1 MEILES
7 SNITATPWWTIVAV
21 IMIGSGIVLG
31 LIAFVD
37 EQIGKSAIFLI
48 IALIGLLIIFITP
61 TEIPT
66 DKMSYT
72 VEITDDTLYQ
82 TLINKGYSFK
92 RIFENKEIYTIIGDV
107 LQ

>member
-37 EQIGKSAIFLI
+37 EQIGKSVIFLI
-48 IALIGLLIIFITP
+48 VALIGLLIMFITP
-61 TEIPT
+61 TEIST

>member
-7 SNITATPWWTIVAV
+7 SNITATPWWTIVSV
-21 IMIGSGIVLG
+21 IMIGGGIVLG

-37 EQIGKSAIFLI
+37 EQIEKSAIFLI
-48 IALIGLLIIFITP
+48 IALIGLLIRFITP

-72 VEITDDTLYQ
+72 VEITDNTLYQ
-82 TLINKGYSFK
+82 TLIDKGYSFK